1 MKFIHTADL
10 HLKKG
15 EEGRLETLGWLVKK
29 ADELGADYFLIAG
42 DLFDSDTD
50 GTLLRKDVRRI
61 CDAARCRFI
70 IIPGNHDAAS
80 FGSGCDYGKNVV
92 QLIQKPFHCL
102 EIDSLK
108 ICGIPY
114 QEARFSECIKEL
126 PGGIDILLAH
136 GTVYDQSYIYS
147 LLSDQETEYMPIF
160 PVDLQNVA
168 RYVAMGH
175 IHAHSVMLHY
185 EGTQVVYPGSPIA
198 LDTKCEGERSFR
210 LVEVNT
216 GSIDLQEHVV
226 ENAPYYLNKKFFVY
240 PQAEASVLE
249 AIEEFLRSIGDPR
262 VMPRVVV
269 QGYIAEKENDYLEAL
284 SAVRL
289 KHETRFP
296 YLRFDPEIQS
306 WDTVLANPMVRNFV
320 AKTADLDDDLRMK
333 IFEICLPVFSKV
345 LK

>member
-1 MKFIHTADL
+1 MKFVHTADL

-15 EEGRLETLGWLVKK
+15 EERRLESLGWLVKK
-29 ADELGADYFLIAG
+29 ADELKAEYFLIAG

-50 GTLLRKDVRRI
+50 ATLLRKDVRSI
-61 CDAARCRFI
+61 CDAARCRII
-70 IIPGNHDAAS
+70 IIPGNHDADS
-80 FGSGCDYGKNVV
+80 FGSGCDYGKNVI

-114 QEARFSECIKEL
+114 QDKRFGECVKDL

-136 GTVYDQSYIYS
+136 GTLYDQSYIYP

-160 PVDLQNVA
+160 PVDLQDVA

-175 IHAHSVMLHY
+175 IHAHSVMLRY

-198 LDTKCEGERSFR
+198 LDTKCEGARSFR
-210 LVEVNT
+210 LVTVDR
-216 GSIDLQEHVV
+216 GSIEVQEHVI
-226 ENAPYYLNKKFFVY
+226 ENAPYYLSKEFFVY
-240 PQAEASVLE
+240 PQAEASVLD
-249 AIEEFLRSIGDPR
+249 AIEEFLRSIDDPC

-269 QGYIAEKENDYLEAL
+269 QGYIGEKENDYLSAL
-284 SAVRL
+284 SSL
-289 KHETRFP
+289 HHKYESKFP
-296 YLRFDPEIQS
+296 NLRFDPEIQS
-306 WDTVLANPMVRNFV
+306 WDTVLTNPMVRNFV
-320 AKTADLDDDLRMK
+320 AKTTDLDDDLRMK